1 VQYYSKWKWLNSQSE
16 IKSAYISNTLGATK
30 LLLADLESLAQI
42 INRVPSILQERKK
55 LTTGNYRHNTRN
67 QINKI
72 VFWVQL
78 VEDLS
83 SVQECCP
90 KQCPHWKAFH
100 QEDTTN
106 SEEMHVAR
114 NILCVTNMVKGR
126 DTMTSNCALFSWVS
140 WTPGW
145 SP

>member
-1 VQYYSKWKWLNSQSE
+1 M
-16 IKSAYISNTLGATK
+16 SAYISNTLSATK

-42 INRVPSILQERKK
+42 TNRVASILQKRKK
-55 LTTGNYRHNTRN
+55 LTTGNYRYNTRN

-90 KQCPHWKAFH
+90 KQCPHRKAFH

-106 SEEMHVAR
+106 SEEMHVVR
-114 NILCVTNMVKGR
+114 NILCVTNMEKGG
-126 DTMTSNCALFSWVS
+126 TQ
-140 WTPGW
+140 
-145 SP
+145 